1 MGTQLQHNKYLLN
14 EDNFVSSTLIGLAM
28 QYTVCV
34 EAVCVHVFLN
44 RKLFL
49 SPSLLKT
56 DGGIN
61 IKMKKMKKT

>member
-1 MGTQLQHNKYLLN
+1 
-14 EDNFVSSTLIGLAM
+14 M

-34 EAVCVHVFLN
+34 ETVYVHVFLN